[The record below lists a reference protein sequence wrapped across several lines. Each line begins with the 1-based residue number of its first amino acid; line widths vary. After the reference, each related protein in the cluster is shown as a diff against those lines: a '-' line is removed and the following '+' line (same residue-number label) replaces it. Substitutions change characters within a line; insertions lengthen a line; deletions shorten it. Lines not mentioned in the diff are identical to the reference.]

1 MFTIVAADLVEGLP
15 PEPRSR
21 QVRPETLWEV
31 CVLADLNFVALTGFS
46 TREPA
51 LRQKSSGQVK
61 AEFSFEVDRP
71 FMRANG
77 KPVSD
82 LFLVDA
88 WQELGEWV
96 MENVSAGT
104 RLLVIGT
111 LNKESY
117 TSHGSREHMTIV
129 KAKYI
134 RLADGSS
141 ALDNGGQFDGLK
153 DDCWSEDLLLS
164 AVALIEE
171 SIRNGEGFACPSG
184 DSAPAET
191 EAATVAG
198 ES

>member
-1 MFTIVAADLVEGLP
+1 
-15 PEPRSR
+15 
-21 QVRPETLWEV
+21 
-31 CVLADLNFVALTGFS
+31 LADLNFVALTGFS

-82 LFLVDA
+82 LFLGDA

-96 MENVSAGT
+96 MEHVGAGT

-117 TSHGSREHMTIV
+117 TSHGTREHMTIV

-134 RLADGSS
+134 RLAD
-141 ALDNGGQFDGLK
+141 AKQPLDEDEDFEGLK
-153 DDCWSEDLLLS
+153 DDYWEKDLLLS
-164 AVALIEE
+164 AVELIEE
-171 SIRNGEGFACPSG
+171 SVRNGNGFPLAEGV
-184 DSAPAET
+184 SA
-191 EAATVAG
+191 EADEVAAG
-198 ES
+198 SS

>member
-1 MFTIVAADLVEGLP
+1 V
-15 PEPRSR
+15 
-21 QVRPETLWEV
+21 
-31 CVLADLNFVALTGFS
+31 ADLNFVALTGFS

-96 MENVSAGT
+96 MENVGAGT

-134 RLADGSS
+134 RPAGVAAIDERES
-141 ALDNGGQFDGLK
+141 FDGLK
-153 DDCWSEDLLLS
+153 DDCWDRELLLS
-164 AVALIEE
+164 AVSLIEE
-171 SIRNGEGFACPSG
+171 SVRNGDGSSTDE
-184 DSAPAET
+184 
-191 EAATVAG
+191 EAAGG

>member
-1 MFTIVAADLVEGLP
+1 MLNVYLLLRRTWWWGH
-15 PEPRSR
+15 PRCDIQSGAP
-21 QVRPETLWEV
+21 QTVWEV

-96 MENVSAGT
+96 MEHVGAGT

-117 TSHGSREHMTIV
+117 TSHGTREHMTIV

-134 RLADGSS
+134 RLAD
-141 ALDNGGQFDGLK
+141 AKQPLDEDEDFEGLK
-153 DDCWSEDLLLS
+153 DDYWEKDLLLS
-164 AVALIEE
+164 AVELIEE
-171 SIRNGEGFACPSG
+171 SVRNGNGFPLAEGV
-184 DSAPAET
+184 SA
-191 EAATVAG
+191 EADEVAAG
-198 ES
+198 SS

>member
-1 MFTIVAADLVEGLP
+1 VADLAVGLTP
-15 PEPRSR
+15 DARTQQGR
-21 QVRPETLWEV
+21 LKNLWEV

-51 LRQKSSGQVK
+51 LRQKSSGQIK

-96 MENVSAGT
+96 MENVGPGT

-134 RLADGSS
+134 RPAGPPALAEQES
-141 ALDNGGQFDGLK
+141 LEGLK
-153 DDCWSEDLLLS
+153 KDCWDEELLLS
-164 AVALIEE
+164 AVSLIEQAV
-171 SIRNGEGFACPSG
+171 RNGDGTSC
-184 DSAPAET
+184 AEQ
-191 EAATVAG
+191 AASS
-198 ES
+198 E

>member
-1 MFTIVAADLVEGLP
+1 V
-15 PEPRSR
+15 
-21 QVRPETLWEV
+21 
-31 CVLADLNFVALTGFS
+31 ADLNFVALTGFS

-51 LRQKSSGQVK
+51 LRQKSSGQIK

-96 MENVSAGT
+96 MANVTAGT

-117 TSHGSREHMTIV
+117 TSHGAREHMTIV

-134 RLADGSS
+134 RAADSE
-141 ALDNGGQFDGLK
+141 ALDARTDLDGLK
-153 DDCWSEDLLLS
+153 RDCWDKELLLS
-164 AVALIEE
+164 AVELIGE
-171 SIRNGEGFACPSG
+171 SVRDG
-184 DSAPAET
+184 DSVVCAPEPD
-191 EAATVAG
+191 EVTVAA

>member
-1 MFTIVAADLVEGLP
+1 M
-15 PEPRSR
+15 
-21 QVRPETLWEV
+21 LWEV

-96 MENVSAGT
+96 MENVGAGT

-134 RLADGSS
+134 RPADST
-141 ALDNGGQFDGLK
+141 ALEERESLDGLK
-153 DDCWSEDLLLS
+153 KDCWDRDLLLS
-164 AVALIEE
+164 AVELIEE
-171 SIRNGEGFACPSG
+171 SVRNGDGSACVEH
-184 DSAPAET
+184 AAE
-191 EAATVAG
+191 
-198 ES
+198 S

>member
-1 MFTIVAADLVEGLP
+1 M
-15 PEPRSR
+15 
-21 QVRPETLWEV
+21 
-31 CVLADLNFVALTGFS
+31 ADLNFVALTGFS

-96 MENVSAGT
+96 MENVGAGT

-134 RLADGSS
+134 RPAGAAAIDERES
-141 ALDNGGQFDGLK
+141 FDGLK
-153 DDCWSEDLLLS
+153 DDCWDRELLLS
-164 AVALIEE
+164 AVSLIEE
-171 SIRNGEGFACPSG
+171 SVRNGDGSST
-184 DSAPAET
+184 D
-191 EAATVAG
+191 EAAAGG